1 MRRALP
7 ISESTCRRSS
17 ILSTAPST
25 APCEHFTQGSCLDRE
40 KRRKLVFH
48 LFITWHSDPLRL
60 RRHDG
65 RSCWCRRPTGGMN
78 YKLWIYKHCFRENN
92 WRTQWKSGIKTCV
105 RVMCRPWVKIPS
117 FHFREI
123 SWDGAMLWL
132 KLNWVSIG
140 DSSCGLDSL
149 ILCLCFQAITLD
161 SQRLSPVTPWGG
173 SEDYLGRIAGSQAR
187 GWARVG
193 ICCSPLSGHPL
204 LPSIGRT

>member
-17 ILSTAPST
+17 ILPTAPS
-25 APCEHFTQGSCLDRE
+25 AASCEHFTQGTCLDRE

-78 YKLWIYKHCFRENN
+78 YKLWICKHCFRENN

-117 FHFREI
+117 FHFRES

-149 ILCLCFQAITLD
+149 IPVPFHLPPK
-161 SQRLSPVTPWGG
+161 LSK
-173 SEDYLGRIAGSQAR
+173 YLHIFA
-187 GWARVG
+187 
-193 ICCSPLSGHPL
+193 
-204 LPSIGRT
+204 